1 MMRRQG
7 PPLPPSRV
15 QLGAVRRSSSMLAWV
30 EARSAAHPRGAR
42 VACAGGCPAPYSR
55 PVGGRE
61 AWRARIGARSSPC
74 RRPGACLRSN
84 TVSASSG
91 CPRMF
96 HSPGC
101 GHAGSGPDR
110 CSRGPLGGPPGPYGP
125 REETLSPRDARGA
138 WMWLARRGQRWLL
151 PVSDLPAAKKF
162 RPLESWRVPSTKPL
176 IDAASPC
183 ERSRHRWTPR
193 PWAPWARRR
202 R

>member
-1 MMRRQG
+1 MRGRRRGRRGPPRWGRLLMRRQG
-7 PPLPPSRV
+7 PPLPPSRL

-55 PVGGRE
+55 PVGAGE

-125 REETLSPRDARGA
+125 REETLCPRDARGA

-151 PVSDLPAAKKF
+151 PVSDLPAAKAKSF
-162 RPLESWRVPSTKPL
+162 DRPRAGESRPLN
-176 IDAASPC
+176 
-183 ERSRHRWTPR
+183 H
-193 PWAPWARRR
+193 
-202 R
+202 